1 MGKPGKEKII
11 KEFVVVVDTREQE
24 PFMFDKMVYKPLPA
38 GDYTAGYPLSR
49 NLRDGEGRLL
59 TFEKLIAIERKRI
72 PELFII
78 CGRERERFENELK
91 KLSLLQYKYIVIEG
105 NLADIAKSQYGYVTP
120 KVVLSSLCSWTIK
133 YNVPFIFAG
142 RSARSVVYKLLEFF
156 VKYNILGFKTIEEFE
171 KISRWETI

>member
-11 KEFVVVVDTREQE
+11 KEFVVVADTREQE

-38 GDYTAGYPLSR
+38 GDYTAGYPV
-49 NLRDGEGRLL
+49 EGRLL

-72 PELFII
+72 PELFAV

-105 NLADIAKSQYGYVTP
+105 NLADITKSQYGYVTP
-120 KVVLSSLCSWTIK
+120 KVVLSSLCSWAIK

-171 KISRWETI
+171 RISRWEAI

>member
-38 GDYTAGYPLSR
+38 GDYTAGYPV
-49 NLRDGEGRLL
+49 GGRLL
-59 TFEKLIAIERKRI
+59 TFEKIIAIERKRI
-72 PELFII
+72 PELFAV
-78 CGRERERFENELK
+78 CGRERERLENELK

-105 NLADIAKSQYGYVTP
+105 NLADITKSQYGYVTP
-120 KVVLSSLCSWTIK
+120 KVVLSSLCFWAIK
-133 YNVPFIFAG
+133 YGVPFIFAG

-171 KISRWETI
+171 KISRWEAI